1 MSAARICAA
10 IRRQLV
16 AMSCSV
22 RTSLERKRV
31 EWEAVLWEA
40 IVVLV
45 LTVAMVGERSRVSPA

>member
-22 RTSLERKRV
+22 RTSLEMNRV
-31 EWEAVLWEA
+31 EWEAVVWEEL
-40 IVVLV
+40 VVLV
-45 LTVAMVGERSRVSPA
+45 LTVAVVGERSRVSPA